1 MSSKP
6 ENIKIEETP
15 IREVDDRVDI
25 VPVIESYVSVNTE
38 LLARLQDSGDIEI
51 PGLDIKNILQ
61 NIMNTRKDIQNT
73 LNEYKKIIEDKTLP
87 ETIRSAAQQSMNN
100 TIKSYENELK
110 PQIQESVTTIK
121 KCYKEIK
128 DGVTNIKESITTM
141 VTNIML
147 PKCIGTVTPNPVTA
161 MVESKVFKQQVH
173 SECNRLTST
182 AIEMVKAADKISY
195 KIPSSVETVLVSI
208 SSIGKMLDKMP
219 I

>member
-6 ENIKIEETP
+6 ENVKVVETP
-15 IREVDDRVDI
+15 IREVEDKVDV
-25 VPVIESYVSVNTE
+25 VPVVENGASVNAE

-51 PGLDIKNILQ
+51 PGLDSKNILQ
-61 NIMNTRKDIQNT
+61 NIMNTRKDIQDT
-73 LNEYKKIIEDKTLP
+73 LNGYKKIIEDKTLP
-87 ETIRSAAQQSMNN
+87 ETIRSAAQQSMVN

-110 PQIQESVTTIK
+110 PQIQDSVATIK

-128 DGVTNIKESITTM
+128 DGVTSIKESITTM

-147 PKCIGTVTPNPVTA
+147 PKCLGTVTPNPVTA
-161 MVESKVFKQQVH
+161 MAESKVFKQQVN
-173 SECNRLTST
+173 SECNRLTTT